1 MPPRLRAF
9 IASALVLAAIAVL
22 PLGLLGTIGGR
33 PWIILVSLCL
43 FLGGILVGASGRRD
57 GGAGQDGFSP

>member
-1 MPPRLRAF
+1 MSPRLRAF

-33 PWIILVSLCL
+33 PWIILASLCL
-43 FLGGILVGASGRRD
+43 FLGGILVGAAGRRE
-57 GGAGQDGFSP
+57 